1 VYMSAAPI
9 LQNFNKEHVI
19 AISTVVVFVAAVK
32 MYNVFLAAPMESY
45 SDVDIAK
52 FAIIGTF
59 AVFGTKAA
67 ITALFERSIDVG
79 AAVGVPE
86 TAQIAAP
93 QQPQIPSLTRLVR

>member
-1 VYMSAAPI
+1 MAC
-9 LQNFNKEHVI
+9 
-19 AISTVVVFVAAVK
+19 
-32 MYNVFLAAPMESY
+32 LAAS
-45 SDVDIAK
+45 
-52 FAIIGTF
+52 FAFALKTF